1 MTITIKLDISLE
13 ERLRQRAAS
22 AGRSNSDIV
31 RAALQSF
38 LDQADPEPARSAHD
52 LGNEFFG
59 RHRGAADL
67 AQNRKG
73 SLADVVA
80 ARHARRR
87 R

>member
-31 RAALQSF
+31 RAALRSF
-38 LDQADPEPARSAHD
+38 LDQSDPEPARSAHD
-52 LGNEFFG
+52 LGHEFFG

-73 SLADVVA
+73 GLADVVA
-80 ARHARRR
+80 ARHVRRSR
-87 R
+87 